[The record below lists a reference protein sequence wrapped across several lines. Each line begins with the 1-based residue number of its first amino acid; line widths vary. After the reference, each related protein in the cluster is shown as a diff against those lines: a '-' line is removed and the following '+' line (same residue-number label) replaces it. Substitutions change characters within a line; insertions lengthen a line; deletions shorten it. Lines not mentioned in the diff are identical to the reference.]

1 MSIAPEERFFGP
13 FAVLHALDLPS
24 SSASDLYEGF
34 YAGFYDTFTRDEDWD
49 VERYVQEARSAGGAV
64 LELACGSGRIALPL
78 ARAGIEVH
86 GIDLAPDMLKVLA
99 KRAAAEPPEVG
110 ERIHS
115 RVGDMTQLDLGRCFG
130 LVVLGATSLCL
141 LHTPAQRERLFAS
154 VAAHLAD
161 GGRFLFDMTITS
173 PEQLR
178 AQDDQLLTLPATSA
192 RFKRFTLLGRKW
204 VPEDGL
210 QLVNFYSEVVAA
222 DGATRRFLGS
232 TAKAVLDSAPV
243 VAELERA
250 GLQLLAREPVLEPGD
265 PTGDR
270 IDLFTC
276 AAARSR

>member
-1 MSIAPEERFFGP
+1 MSTATDQRFFGP

-49 VERYVQEARSAGGAV
+49 VERYIQEATALGGPV

-99 KRAAAEPPEVG
+99 KRAAAEAPDVRD
-110 ERIHS
+110 RIHAAA
-115 RVGDMTQLDLGRCFG
+115 GDMTQLDLGRRFG

-141 LHTPAQRERLFAS
+141 LHTPDQRERLFAS
-154 VAAHLAD
+154 VAEHLSD

-173 PEQLR
+173 PAQLL
-178 AQDDQLLTLPATSA
+178 AQDDQLLTLPAVSE

-204 VPEDGL
+204 VPQDGV

-222 DGATRRFLGS
+222 DGTTRRFLGS
-232 TAKAVLDSAPV
+232 TAKAVLDRDAV

-250 GLQLLAREPVLEPGD
+250 GLELLAQEPVLD
-265 PTGDR
+265 PADPAGDR
-270 IDLFTC
+270 IDLLTC
-276 AAARSR
+276 AAAQRR